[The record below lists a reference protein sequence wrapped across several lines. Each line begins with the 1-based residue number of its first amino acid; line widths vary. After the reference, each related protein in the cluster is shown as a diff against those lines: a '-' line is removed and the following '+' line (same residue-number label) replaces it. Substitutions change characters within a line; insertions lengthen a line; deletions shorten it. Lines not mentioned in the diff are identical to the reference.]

1 MSQHLLNGP
10 RPGAPVSLQRHT
22 HPLRL
27 RAELGERV
35 RFEELIADL
44 SARFLNL
51 PADQVDGEIEAA
63 LRYLVEFLGL
73 DRSALFQLS
82 DDNSTLVVTHCWAAP
97 GFDRL
102 AGLVAREEVPWALG
116 KVPRGETVVFSRV
129 DELPEEAERD
139 KATLRKVGPRSNVSF
154 PLMAG
159 GMGVF
164 GALAFGQSA
173 TERAWPEELIQ
184 RLRLVSQVF
193 ANALLRRR
201 TDQKLQQALAEI
213 KQLRDQLQQEN
224 VYLRQEARPPHEH
237 PHIVGRS
244 PAIQRVLAQ
253 AEQVAATPAT
263 VLLQGETGTGKEML
277 AAAIHQFSGRRGRP
291 MVRVNC
297 AALPPTLVENELFGR
312 EKGAYTGALT
322 KQVGRFELAHGSTL
336 FLDEVGELPPEVQVK
351 LLRVLQDGQ
360 LERLGSPNPIKV
372 DVRVIAAS
380 NRDLAGA
387 VREGR
392 FREDLFYRLNV
403 FPITVPPL
411 RERREDIPLLVW
423 AFVEE
428 FAGALGKPIQG
439 VARESME
446 ALQRHPWPG
455 NVRELR
461 NVIERAMILSTRPT
475 LTVDIPEGPHPASAR
490 SLAMQEVERRHILHV
505 LELTGWRVRGKSGAA
520 TLLEVKHTTLEARM
534 AKLGLRR
541 PPPSNIS

>member
-1 MSQHLLNGP
+1 MSQHLVEAP
-10 RPGAPVSLQRHT
+10 PPGAPAPLQPRT
-22 HPLRL
+22 GSPPAPP
-27 RAELGERV
+27 RAEFGERV
-35 RFEELIADL
+35 RFEGLIADL

-51 PADQVDGEIEAA
+51 PADGVDGEVEPG
-63 LRYLVEFLGL
+63 LRRLVEFLGL
-73 DRSALFQLS
+73 DRGTLFQLPE
-82 DDNSTLVVTHCWAAP
+82 DGGTLVATHCWAAP
-97 GFDRL
+97 RIDRL
-102 AGLVAREEVPWALG
+102 AGPVTRDDLPRALQQ
-116 KVPRGETVVFSRV
+116 VLRGEAVVFSRV
-129 DELPEEAERD
+129 EDLPEEAGRD
-139 KATLRKVGPRSNVSF
+139 GATLRRAGPRSNVSF
-154 PLMAG
+154 PLAAG
-159 GMGVF
+159 GLGVF
-164 GALAFGQSA
+164 GALTFGQVA
-173 TERAWPEELIQ
+173 AEGAWPGELVQ
-184 RLRLVSQVF
+184 RLRLVAQVF
-193 ANALLRRR
+193 ANALLRKR
-201 TDQKLQQALAEI
+201 TDQKLRQALAENRR
-213 KQLRDQLQQEN
+213 LPDRP
-224 VYLRQEARPPHEH
+224 RPPHEH

-253 AEQVAATPAT
+253 AEQVAATQAT
-263 VLLQGETGTGKEML
+263 VLLQGETGTGKEVL
-277 AAAIHQFSGRRGRP
+277 GAAIHQLSGRRGRP

-387 VREGR
+387 VRAGH

-423 AFVEE
+423 TFVEE
-428 FAGALGKPIQG
+428 FAQALGKSIQG

-446 ALQRHPWPG
+446 ALQRYPWPG

-475 LTVDIPEGPHPASAR
+475 LSVDIPEGPHAATAR
-490 SLAMQEVERRHILHV
+490 SLAMREVERRHILHV
-505 LELTGWRVRGKSGAA
+505 LQLTGWRVRGTNGAA
-520 TLLEVKHTTLEARM
+520 ALLGLKPSTLETRM
-534 AKLGLRR
+534 AKLGLHR
-541 PPPSNIS
+541 PPAPGMP